1 MSEDA
6 PPPGT
11 SGDRSKS
18 GGVAVGLLLTP
29 LLAMAG
35 LSLMGEVAQPPEGL
49 ALPARAL
56 TLVPIAAAIPFL
68 VGCGLLF
75 AGRNRQFALGL
86 LIGSAVVLIVAPAT
100 CFAFL
105 YVAYGA

>member
-1 MSEDA
+1 MSKDA

-11 SGDRSKS
+11 SGDGSKW

-35 LSLMGEVAQPPEGL
+35 LSLRGEVAQPPEGL

-68 VGCGLLF
+68 VGCGLLL
-75 AGRNRQFALGL
+75 AGRLRQFALGL
-86 LIGSAVVLIVAPAT
+86 LIGSAIVLIVAP
-100 CFAFL
+100 
-105 YVAYGA
+105 VACSAQVFMALRG